1 MKCAP
6 DLACRLSA
14 PFILFCLIFTLLVQ
28 NTCSQQFNQA
38 DLNKTYQITL
48 KDGSTISGKVIL
60 DTGNEIIIQSP
71 ALGELHVQKENI
83 RSMIP
88 VAAINEKANGL
99 WFENPNPTKYLLG
112 SSAIPPEKNTGYY
125 QNTWIFVN
133 TFNYAFTNSFSVS
146 GGFEIISLIA
156 GGEGP
161 YAFFINPKMSFK
173 VADNFYAGGSILYAN
188 TLRTIEDFGGLATF
202 NAFVTYGNKNNNLT
216 GAIGWGSA
224 DGRFSSSPLVTISGM
239 VRASKR
245 IAFVSENW
253 IIPGASEQGGYY
265 GIISYGIRF
274 LSDRTSID
282 LAFINS
288 PDIASDIFIGIPW
301 LDFVINF

>member
-1 MKCAP
+1 M
-6 DLACRLSA
+6 L
-14 PFILFCLIFTLLVQ
+14 TQ
-28 NTCSQQFNQA
+28 NAYTQQINQVE
-38 DLNKTYQITL
+38 LNKTYQITL
-48 KDGSTISGKVIL
+48 KDGSTISGKIIL
-60 DTGNEIIIQSP
+60 DTGNEVVIQSTT
-71 ALGELHVQKENI
+71 LGELHLLKENI
-83 RSMIP
+83 RSLIP
-88 VAAINEKANGL
+88 VAAINERPTGL

-112 SSAIPPEKNTGYY
+112 SSAIPAEKNTGYY

-133 TFNYAFTNSFSVS
+133 TFNYAFTDFFSVS
-146 GGFEIISLIA
+146 GGFEIISLLA

-202 NAFVTYGNKNNNLT
+202 NAFATYGNKNNNIT

-253 IIPGASEQGGYY
+253 IIPGESESGNYY

-282 LAFINS
+282 LAFINN
-288 PDIASDIFIGIPW
+288 PDIASDIIIGIPW